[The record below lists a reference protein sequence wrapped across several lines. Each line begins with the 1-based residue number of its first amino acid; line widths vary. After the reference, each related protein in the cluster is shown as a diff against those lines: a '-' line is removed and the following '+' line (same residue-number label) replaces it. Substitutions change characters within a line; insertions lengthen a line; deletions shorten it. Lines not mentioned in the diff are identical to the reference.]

1 MIRVHVMYP
10 SQDGGT
16 FDYDYYLKTHIPMV
30 QDLVGKALKEVR
42 IYKGGPGP
50 DGSPAGVVTFAS
62 LFFDSVDAFGEA
74 FGPHAEQIMGDV
86 PNFTNIQPVVQIDE
100 RLL

>member
-10 SQDGGT
+10 NQDGCT
-16 FDYDYYLKTHIPMV
+16 FDYDYYMKNHIPMV
-30 QDLVGKALKEVR
+30 QELIGDALKEVR

-50 DGSPAGVVTFAS
+50 DGSPAGIITFAS
-62 LFFDSVDAFGEA
+62 LFFDSVESFGEA
-74 FGPHAEQIMGDV
+74 FGPHAEKIMGDI
-86 PNFTNIQPVVQIDE
+86 PNFTNVQPAVQIDE